1 MDTDMNRRR
10 FLKGLGAGSVLVGG
24 VVLGNA
30 PAVAQDEEKKKEEV
44 KYDSKPPE
52 VETNLDDF
60 TKIKKAKGGMPGA
73 FPGKVVKI
81 TNTKSLEEDEINASV
96 VRDMFRQGI
105 QKLTGKGLQESF
117 DMLFTP
123 DDIVGLKPN
132 SVGAPLIN
140 THHEVIKPLIE
151 WLTQCGLPKENI
163 VLWERFQPMME
174 DAGYTKENYPDIKLS
189 SLQTYSEKDDSWRD
203 ENGKHV
209 STKNFDLDAYYRV
222 KGVTGKKGVKAEDDE
237 MYVNQQVFDGEDSF
251 FGKVVTKKLTKIIN
265 LPGYKNAGNAISMA
279 CKNLGYGAICNT
291 ARLHTRDMY
300 FRVFYEVLAA
310 PCLRDKV
317 VLNIT
322 DGLRGQYDGGPGSNA
337 QFVYPNHS
345 LYFATDPFAVDAVCH
360 KELMAKRKE
369 MEVKTSDHPS
379 STSYLV
385 EGEKLGLGIG
395 DLEKIELVEET
406 A

>member
-1 MDTDMNRRR
+1 MNRRR

-30 PAVAQDEEKKKEEV
+30 PAAAQDEEKKKEKV
-44 KYDSKPPE
+44 KYDGKPPE

-60 TKIKKAKGGMPGA
+60 TKVKKANGGMPGA
-73 FPGKVVKI
+73 FPGKVVKV
-81 TNTKSLEEDEINASV
+81 TDPGSLEDDEINASV
-96 VRDMFRQGI
+96 VRDMFRKGI
-105 QKLTGKGLQESF
+105 TKLTGKGLQESF
-117 DMLFTP
+117 DMLFSP

-140 THHEVIKPLIE
+140 THHELIKPVIE
-151 WLTQCGLPKENI
+151 WLVECGMPKKNI

-174 DAGYTKENYPDIKLS
+174 SAGYTRENYPDITLA
-189 SLQTYSEKDDSWRD
+189 SLQTYSEKGNAWKEKD
-203 ENGKHV
+203 GTHV
-209 STKNFDLDAYYRV
+209 SAKNFDLDAVYRV
-222 KGVTGKKGVKAEDDE
+222 KGLTGKKGVNAEDDE
-237 MYVNQQVFDGEDSF
+237 TYKNQQVFDGEESY

-291 ARLHTRDMY
+291 ARLHTREMY
-300 FRVFYEVLAA
+300 FKVFYEVLAA
-310 PCLRDKV
+310 PWLRDKV

-360 KELMAKRKE
+360 KELMAKRKA
-369 MEVKTSDHPS
+369 MEVKTSDNPTY
-379 STSYLV
+379 TSYLV
-385 EGEKLGLGIG
+385 EGQKLGLGIG
-395 DLEKIELVEET
+395 DLEKIELLEET